1 MAGLDAQ
8 SLGFQRFWNRPVI
21 FTDREIRLS
30 IQEGLVGVDP
40 LPTVS
45 AYSSTSLDLSL
56 DGTVR
61 EFEAAEAGLDL
72 VIDPAASGYAFNRAI
87 ARVSSLKQI
96 HPNDGYILPRQRLVL
111 GWTRERIHLK
121 RHGRVAARV
130 EGKSS
135 LARLGLAVHVTAPT
149 IHAGF
154 NGRIRLEIVNHGP
167 VPIRLRQSMRIC
179 QLIFEQTLG
188 TPDRGYQGR
197 FSGQDIT
204 RRG

>member
-1 MAGLDAQ
+1 
-8 SLGFQRFWNRPVI
+8 VI
-21 FTDREIRLS
+21 LTDREIKIALAEKF
-30 IQEGLVGVDP
+30 ITIDP
-40 LPTVS
+40 RPEEQ
-45 AYSSTSLDLSL
+45 AFSSTSVDLTLDPTLSEF
-56 DGTVR
+56 R
-61 EFEAAEAGLDL
+61 EQTGGIEQVVDPTHENFNHERALAQFTESRT
-72 VIDPAASGYAFNRAI
+72 IDTQSGYLLMSR
-87 ARVSSLKQI
+87 
-96 HPNDGYILPRQRLVL
+96 RLVL
-111 GWTRERIHLK
+111 AWTREFVDLQSSAK
-121 RHGRVAARV
+121 LAARV

-167 VPIRLRQSMRIC
+167 VPIRLRQGMRIC

-197 FSGQDIT
+197 FSGQDVT